1 MIVSIDGPVGVG
13 KTSVA
18 KSVAQHLGLLHI
30 DTGAM
35 YRALAWKCLEEDLD
49 PQDPDCMTALAQRTE
64 IHLENSPGN
73 LKVFCD
79 RTDVTEE
86 IRTAEVTS
94 IVSDVSAHEGLRQ
107 HVVTQQRKLGEQGS
121 VLMEGRDIGSVVFPN
136 ADVKI
141 YLDATVEARTNRR
154 LKELESK
161 GIPCSFE
168 EIRQTVEQRDHL
180 DRTRKI
186 SPLTIPEGALV
197 IDTSHLGFDQVVDQ
211 IVGIVHDALRRKKR
225 THSV

>member
-13 KTSVA
+13 KTSIA
-18 KSVAQHLGLLHI
+18 KAAGQQLGLLHI

-49 PQDPDCMTALAQRTE
+49 PQDPAAMTDLSIRTE
-64 IHLENSPGN
+64 VHLENSPKG

-79 RTDVTEE
+79 GTEVTEE
-86 IRTAEVTS
+86 IRSAEVTS
-94 IVSDVSAHEGLRQ
+94 TVSHVSSHAGLRQ
-107 HVVTQQRKLGEQGS
+107 HVVSQQRQLGERGS
-121 VLMEGRDIGSVVFPN
+121 VIMEGRDIGSVVFPD

-141 YLDATVEARTNRR
+141 YLDATVEARTLRR

-161 GIPCSFE
+161 GVPCSFE

-180 DRTRKI
+180 DKTRSN
-186 SPLTIPEGALV
+186 SPLTIPEEATV
-197 IDTSHLGFDQVVDQ
+197 IDTSQLSFNQVVEK
-211 IVGIVHDALRRKKR
+211 IMETVRASLRKRKKADA
-225 THSV
+225 V